1 MGGPARVRPSSSRQ
15 PTAGAQAMVL
25 VALEQDRRAAAVTRR
40 REQIARTAA
49 KVFATKGVGN
59 TTMRDIA
66 AEAGILAGSLYH
78 HFESKE
84 ALLEEILRGV
94 LTDLAHAYDKVREA
108 NLDTEA
114 SVERLLLVGLQ
125 FVTDHHD
132 VTAIVQNDYTYLHDV
147 DAFRFVEE
155 LSGLHWQS
163 WHAVLE
169 RGVAAGELRADLDL
183 ELAYRSMMA
192 SIVSEVRWRRDNPRR
207 PDAAQLAAQYSRLY
221 LLGLAAS

>member
-1 MGGPARVRPSSSRQ
+1 
-15 PTAGAQAMVL
+15 
-25 VALEQDRRAAAVTRR
+25 
-40 REQIARTAA
+40 
-49 KVFATKGVGN
+49 
-59 TTMRDIA
+59 
-66 AEAGILAGSLYH
+66 
-78 HFESKE
+78 
-84 ALLEEILRGV
+84 LRGV